1 MEYLSSRTLQLLKE
15 KNLLD
20 EKGGLK
26 DKNSKNR
33 KVQKPYRISFPDH
46 FSRDFELQHQKFET
60 LQKSREPIKNYTEL
74 PKLIGSASMLMK

>member
-26 DKNSKNR
+26 DKNLKNR
-33 KVQKPYRISFPDH
+33 KVQKP
-46 FSRDFELQHQKFET
+46 
-60 LQKSREPIKNYTEL
+60 
-74 PKLIGSASMLMK
+74 